1 MLLRL
6 RWFALGALSVV
17 SGGVYVVG
25 KMRRARERL
34 TAANF
39 RRTSGHALADALGAA
54 ARRLAPDGPE
64 GAAG

>member
-17 SGGVYVVG
+17 SGGVYVLG
-25 KMRRARERL
+25 KMRRMRERF

-39 RRTSGHALADALGAA
+39 RRASGHAVADALGAA
-54 ARRLAPDGPE
+54 ARRVAPDGPE
-64 GAAG
+64 DAGG